1 MTDPWLELPFLPR
14 QHEWF
19 KAGGWKLWVSQY
31 PEIFDDNDKANAAKQ
46 APRGYYFREWL
57 SAVTLFNRNGLR
69 SLIGQYSSPKHTL
82 KINRISK
89 ILPDAVI
96 RVLTDKNQFGQT
108 RPPDLFVYNNDCTD
122 WFFAEVKGP
131 GDYLRP
137 NQIKMIQSLERVT
150 EKPVRVI
157 HLRKRTKRNR

>member
-1 MTDPWLELPFLPR
+1 VTDPWLELSFLPR

-82 KINRISK
+82 KINRIAK

-108 RPPDLFVYNNDCTD
+108 
-122 WFFAEVKGP
+122 
-131 GDYLRP
+131 
-137 NQIKMIQSLERVT
+137 
-150 EKPVRVI
+150 
-157 HLRKRTKRNR
+157 

>member
-1 MTDPWLELPFLPR
+1 SRNWLF
-14 QHEWF
+14 
-19 KAGGWKLWVSQY
+19 V
-31 PEIFDDNDKANAAKQ
+31 IAASYRTRYYDFWLFRRICGPQ
-46 APRGYYFREWL
+46 SAP
-57 SAVTLFNRNGLR
+57 TNRR

-82 KINRISK
+82 NLNRISK
-89 ILPDAVI
+89 ILPHAVI